1 MDDAARLLA
10 LINGYRV
17 SQAIYVASRLRLPD
31 HLATGP
37 MTVAELASAAGCDES
52 ALRRFARG
60 LVALEVLAELDDGR
74 ISLGPLGQELRSDA
88 PRKLRDWAVFVGRP
102 SLWQAWG
109 ALEHSLRTGEN
120 AFASV
125 HGQDV
130 WQFRAE
136 RPDEGLIFDAA
147 MTTISHGIVEEMLAA
162 YDFSGIG
169 TLADIG
175 GGHGALLTTLLTRY
189 PEMKGTLFDQPYV
202 VAGATEPVRLAG
214 LTDRCDIVGGDFFA
228 SVPSGMDAYLLKS
241 IVHDWLD
248 EQAIAILRVCRSAMK
263 PTSKVLV
270 VERVITGPPYRLPT
284 VMSDLNMLVG
294 PGGLE
299 RTEDEFASLFAEA
312 GLQLTSAVPSDSGF
326 WVLEARAKV

>member
-1 MDDAARLLA
+1 
-10 LINGYRV
+10 
-17 SQAIYVASRLRLPD
+17 
-31 HLATGP
+31 
-37 MTVAELASAAGCDES
+37 
-52 ALRRFARG
+52 
-60 LVALEVLAELDDGR
+60 
-74 ISLGPLGQELRSDA
+74 
-88 PRKLRDWAVFVGRP
+88 
-102 SLWQAWG
+102 
-109 ALEHSLRTGEN
+109 
-120 AFASV
+120 
-125 HGQDV
+125 
-130 WQFRAE
+130 
-136 RPDEGLIFDAA
+136 
-147 MTTISHGIVEEMLAA
+147 
-162 YDFSGIG
+162 
-169 TLADIG
+169 
-175 GGHGALLTTLLTRY
+175 
-189 PEMKGTLFDQPYV
+189 
-202 VAGATEPVRLAG
+202 VRLAG

-228 SVPSGMDAYLLKS
+228 SVPSGMDTYLLKS